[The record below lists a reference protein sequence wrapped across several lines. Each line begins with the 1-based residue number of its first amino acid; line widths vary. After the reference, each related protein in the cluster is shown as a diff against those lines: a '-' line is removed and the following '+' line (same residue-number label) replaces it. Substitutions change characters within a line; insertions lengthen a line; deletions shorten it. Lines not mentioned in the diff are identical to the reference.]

1 MSSLKPCMS
10 KMEKFI
16 GPLESEGVPKPSK
29 GDAATGLKVA
39 KPEAE
44 KSKLTCREN
53 TRQAKSRS
61 EFRHFKKPF

>member
-39 KPEAE
+39 KPDEETVPCYVKHVAAN
-44 KSKLTCREN
+44 SKYANRL
-53 TRQAKSRS
+53 
-61 EFRHFKKPF
+61 

>member
-39 KPEAE
+39 KPEE
-44 KSKLTCREN
+44 KSKLKITGG
-53 TRQAKSRS
+53 
-61 EFRHFKKPF
+61 KKNS